1 MCSEVKEYND
11 MSTLA
16 IACDHGGYE
25 LKEAIKERFADR
37 CEFLDFGTNSTDS
50 VDYPE
55 FGQKLAESIINGD
68 AQRGILICGTG
79 IGISIAANRYKDIRA
94 ANCTDVT
101 MARLTRLHNDANVLA
116 LGARLVGLEVAFDIV
131 ETFLN
136 TEYEGGRH
144 DRRVKKLSEI
154 EC

>member
-1 MCSEVKEYND
+1 ME
-11 MSTLA
+11 TLA
-16 IACDHGGYE
+16 IACDHGGYD

-37 CEFLDFGTNSTDS
+37 LSFVDVGTNSRDS

-55 FGQKLAESIINGD
+55 FGQKLAQSIINGE
-68 AQRGILICGTG
+68 AERGIVICGTG
-79 IGISIAANRYKDIRA
+79 IGISIAANRYKEIRA

-101 MARLTRLHNDANVLA
+101 MARLTRQHNNANVLA
-116 LGARLVGLEVAFDIV
+116 LGARLIGLEVAFDIV

-144 DRRVKKLSEI
+144 DRRVEKLS
-154 EC
+154 